1 MIYFTLYCIIIV
13 NRSRMILPE
22 AQLYGGNILEAQVME
37 LTRYYLR
44 PRGTVAKIVPGK
56 SLPGI

>member
-1 MIYFTLYCIIIV
+1 
-13 NRSRMILPE
+13 MILPE
-22 AQLYGGNILEAQVME
+22 AQLYGGNILETQVME

-56 SLPGI
+56 SLPGFDYVFKKYRCVGKIF